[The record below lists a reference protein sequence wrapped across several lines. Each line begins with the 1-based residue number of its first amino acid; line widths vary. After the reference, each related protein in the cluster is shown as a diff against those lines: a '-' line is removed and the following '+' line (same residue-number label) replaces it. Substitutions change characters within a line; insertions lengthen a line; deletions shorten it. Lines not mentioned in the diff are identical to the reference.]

1 MEVVK
6 DPIKLSIVDDH
17 QLFRRGLKSMID
29 ESEGIHLVQEAENGA
44 ELIDGIEDSNGVLP
58 DVVLMDL
65 KMPEMDGMEATK
77 YLRTYYPD
85 IKIIV
90 LSMYDDEKFIIH
102 LIELGAHGY
111 LLKNADSE
119 EVINA
124 IFSAVR
130 NGYYFNDHIS
140 KVMLKGLIKKNKVKP
155 TFSKNVKLTGRQLEV
170 LKMICKE
177 MTNVQ
182 IAKRLC
188 LSVRTVEGYRNSLLE
203 KTNAKNT
210 AGLVMFAV
218 KNGYVD

>member
-1 MEVVK
+1 MEQR
-6 DPIKLSIVDDH
+6 IKLAIVDDH
-17 QLFRRGLKSMID
+17 ALFRRGLKSMIEEQEEID
-29 ESEGIHLVQEAENGA
+29 MVLEAENGA
-44 ELIDGIEDSNGVLP
+44 RLVEQIDEHRGRLP

-85 IKIIV
+85 VKIIV
-90 LSMYDDEKFIIH
+90 LSMYDDDKFIIH

-119 EVINA
+119 EGVGA
-124 IFSAVR
+124 VKSAVR
-130 NGYYFNDHIS
+130 NGDYFNDHIS

-170 LKMICKE
+170 LRMICKE

-203 KTNAKNT
+203 KTSSNNT

>member
-1 MEVVK
+1 M
-6 DPIKLSIVDDH
+6 IADDH
-17 QLFRRGLKSMID
+17 ALFRRGLASMIAECSD
-29 ESEGIHLVQEAENGA
+29 IQLVSEAENGA
-44 ELIDGIEDSNGVLP
+44 NLIDQLESDSEHP
-58 DVVLMDL
+58 DVILMDL
-65 KMPEMDGMEATK
+65 KMPEMDGIEATK
-77 YLRTYYPD
+77 YIRNYFPN
-85 IKIIV
+85 IKVIV

-102 LIELGAHGY
+102 LIEQGAHGY
-111 LLKNADSE
+111 LLKDAEPE
-119 EVINA
+119 EVQRA
-124 IFSAVR
+124 IRAAMR

-155 TFSKNVKLTGRQLEV
+155 SFSKNVKLTGRQVEV

-177 MTNVQ
+177 MTNQQ

-218 KNGYVD
+218 KNGYVE